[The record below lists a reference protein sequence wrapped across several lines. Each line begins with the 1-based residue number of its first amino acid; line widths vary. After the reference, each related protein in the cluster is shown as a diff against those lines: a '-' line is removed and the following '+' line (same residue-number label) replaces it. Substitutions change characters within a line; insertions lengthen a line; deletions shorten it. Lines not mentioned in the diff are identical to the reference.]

1 MILDVFYNFDYVFFS
16 LFLIQSYFLYA
27 SYPTMIF
34 LLNKSEKFR
43 ACKTAKQYY
52 IVKNIL
58 KTVSMAV
65 ISFFL
70 IVAFIPNVISDNWND
85 MHNRVIGVFYVS
97 NDLAGLF
104 AVPNLPKSTKM
115 HHYTTVTLFTIICSI
130 STEHEDN
137 IGKLIAIYTIF
148 SCIPFMVNLFLAT
161 RFFYNKYGDQILTA
175 NQLRENQLIDYNRIS
190 AYYIYLLCCIG
201 NWLYHGVFLLNRLWL
216 FDFGLSYLVYY
227 ALLLPIINDDL
238 VLLSWLKSKRLE
250 L

>member
-1 MILDVFYNFDYVFFS
+1 MFIFIDIYLFVHKNDSSRGFRILPSSCAS
-16 LFLIQSYFLYA
+16 LF
-27 SYPTMIF
+27 
-34 LLNKSEKFR
+34 
-43 ACKTAKQYY
+43 
-52 IVKNIL
+52 
-58 KTVSMAV
+58 
-65 ISFFL
+65 
-70 IVAFIPNVISDNWND
+70 D
-85 MHNRVIGVFYVS
+85 
-97 NDLAGLF
+97 
-104 AVPNLPKSTKM
+104 
-115 HHYTTVTLFTIICSI
+115 TIICSI

-175 NQLRENQLIDYNRIS
+175 NQLRENQLIDYNRVS

-227 ALLLPIINDDL
+227 ALLVPIINDDL
-238 VLLSWLKSKRLE
+238 VLLSWLKSKRLD